1 MLSVIEYVEI
11 LSLNN
16 NGIYTSSALRYC
28 SFLSGA
34 PRSFRSKKSI
44 GVVLDLL
51 VVMPAPAIEKRAPV
65 IPIVVG
71 IIVVIGL
78 IAGVIY
84 LRRTPQKPVESA
96 VSREGTAYLSHL
108 SLSDVSMQASE
119 NFMKQQVIEV
129 KGKITDNGSRSL
141 KTIEVY
147 CLFYGPDGREIH
159 RERLAILNSTAAP
172 LRPGETRAFRLPFDA
187 VPDGWN
193 QALPKMVIAQITFA
207 Q

>member
-1 MLSVIEYVEI
+1 MAV
-11 LSLNN
+11 
-16 NGIYTSSALRYC
+16 
-28 SFLSGA
+28 
-34 PRSFRSKKSI
+34 
-44 GVVLDLL
+44 
-51 VVMPAPAIEKRAPV
+51 PAIEKKAPV

-71 IIVVIGL
+71 FIVLLGL
-78 IAGVIY
+78 IAGIIY
-84 LRRTPQKPVESA
+84 LRRTPKKSPETA
-96 VSREGTAYLSHL
+96 VSSEGTAYLAHL

-129 KGKITDNGSRSL
+129 KGKITDNGPRAL
-141 KTIEVY
+141 KTVDVY

-159 RERLAILNSTAAP
+159 RERLPIVNSKGAP
-172 LRPGETRAFRLPFDA
+172 LRSGETRAFRLPFDS